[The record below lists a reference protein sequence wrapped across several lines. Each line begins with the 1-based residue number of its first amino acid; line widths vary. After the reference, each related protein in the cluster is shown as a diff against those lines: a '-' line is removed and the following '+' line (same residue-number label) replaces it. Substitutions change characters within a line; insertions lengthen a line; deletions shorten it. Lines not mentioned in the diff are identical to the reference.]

1 MMNKSKSSL
10 STLCW
15 LRQIFLMATMLM
27 AGALAHAQV
36 VSLLGAHGKFV
47 QAAGDQVSVN
57 SSGPAVGAFEQ
68 WQMTRNGNVA
78 VLKSYHGKF
87 LSAQPD
93 GSVVANRTAVGP
105 WEQFQVID
113 VASGVLAFRT
123 AHGKYLVAEPN
134 GAFLG
139 NRTAVGPWEQ
149 FRVSGVGSATAQPTP
164 AVQPAAAPAAQ
175 MAAVDEPTEFFWKG
189 SYGRGVGTVLDAC
202 PAGKTQRGA
211 LCYDSC
217 RDGYSD
223 NGTLTCATKCPSGY
237 SDRGAICHYE
247 GTGSYSPV
255 RWDGCKSRAP
265 GWLGGGCI
273 GGTVE
278 DGCRDGYTKRA
289 SVCYYERVPAGM
301 SGTGMDPTKGT
312 YNLSPVAMVCG
323 GGKQQDAG
331 LCYTPCR
338 AGYNGV
344 GPVCWAAQPSGY
356 VDCGLGYAI
365 SSTACG
371 FIVTDQVVG
380 VLSLVKDACA
390 LSNFPGVS
398 QACSLGGSKYMQG
411 KALAKSGVKS
421 VSELASNSALAA
433 KVSNKAKN
441 MMAAMQKAQ
450 PAIDRIVGSFGAPIK
465 SLAGKGISALP
476 AFGADMAKVGEAF
489 KDPATIASLYVIAQ
503 TLRSAAEEP
512 PFKLSGTP
520 TEQAFKIIRDISA
533 QYGMGVALYT
543 LMVPGFEATPPGQA
557 VVASASLLGAVS
569 AYLYTAQGQ

>member
-1 MMNKSKSSL
+1 MKSRFKPSL
-10 STLCW
+10 PTTCW
-15 LRQIFLMATMLM
+15 LRQIVLMAMML
-27 AGALAHAQV
+27 AFGALAHAQAQV
-36 VSLLGAHGKFV
+36 VTMLGAHGKYV
-47 QAAGDQVSVN
+47 VAEGDQITVN
-57 SSGPAVGAFEQ
+57 ANRPSAGPWEQ
-68 WQMTRNGNVA
+68 WQLTRNGNIVTF
-78 VLKSYHGKF
+78 KSYHGKF

-93 GSVVANRTAVGP
+93 GSMQANRPAVGP
-105 WEQFQVID
+105 WEQFQIVEVEAGI
-113 VASGVLAFRT
+113 VAFRT
-123 AHGKYLVAEPN
+123 AHGKYLVSEPS

-139 NRTAVGPWEQ
+139 NRAAVGPWEK
-149 FRVSGVGSATAQPTP
+149 FKVSGVGGG
-164 AVQPAAAPAAQ
+164 AAQ
-175 MAAVDEPTEFFWKG
+175 QPPATTQPVSAQTNAVEEPTEFFWKG

-202 PAGKTQRGA
+202 PSGKSQRGA
-211 LCYDSC
+211 LCYDNC

-237 SDRGAICHYE
+237 SDRGAICHYD

-278 DGCRDGYTKRA
+278 DGCRDGYNKRA
-289 SVCYYERVPAGM
+289 SMCYYERIPAGM
-301 SGTGMDPTKGT
+301 SGSGMDPMKGT

-338 AGYNGV
+338 DGYNGV
-344 GPVCWAAQPSGY
+344 GPVCWARQPSSY

-365 SSTACG
+365 NSTACG
-371 FIVTDQVVG
+371 LLVTDQVIG

-398 QACSLGGSKYMQG
+398 QACAIGGSKYMQA

-421 VSELASNSALAA
+421 ASELASNTAVAA
-433 KVSNKAKN
+433 KISAKAKN

-450 PAIDRIVGSFGAPIK
+450 PAIDKLVSSFGAPIK
-465 SLAGKGISALP
+465 SLSGKGIDALP
-476 AFGADMAKVGEAF
+476 EFGVAMAKVGETF
-489 KDPATIASLYVIAQ
+489 KDPATVASLYSIASS
-503 TLRSAAEEP
+503 LRSAAEEP
-512 PFKLSGTP
+512 PFKPTGTP

-533 QYGMGVALYT
+533 QYGIGVALYT
-543 LMVPGFEATPPGQA
+543 LMVPGFETSPPGQ
-557 VVASASLLGAVS
+557 VMVASASLLGAVS
-569 AYLYTAQGQ
+569 AYLYTVQGQ